1 MVCPE
6 PDQGR
11 AGSRLIAMDR
21 DALHR
26 LATACGLQVRHTG
39 PDGEVRVATE
49 AAVRGMLAAMKV
61 DATSDAAIARSL
73 ASAPPLV
80 DPAIE
85 VPRVARCHLPSWLIS
100 KPAWGVTCQLYGLR
114 SGRNHGI
121 GDFEDLAVLAERL
134 APEGADFIG
143 INPIHALFT
152 ADPDRC
158 SPFSPSNRK
167 FLNPLF
173 IALDRVPGI
182 DASFASGNL
191 QRRPSSSGHIN
202 YRAVARF
209 KLRVLRDI
217 WKRIGADSRLW
228 AASDRKAFEAF
239 VAAEGEALRRHAVFE
254 ALSHV
259 QTRRGRGAG
268 WHGWPPSLRRADTEE
283 VARFAAENEQ
293 DVRFHLWL
301 QWVADRQVADA
312 AARAC
317 AAGMRF
323 GLYLDLAVGAAPD
336 GSATWSDPD
345 LVMTGATIGAPPDGF
360 FTGGQNWGLAP
371 MSPLT
376 LRSRRLK
383 PYREMLARAARHAGA
398 VRLDHAMGL
407 HRLFLIPSGMSA
419 ADGCYA
425 LYPMDRMVRALADV
439 SKSNRTIVIGEDLG
453 TVPKGFSKTIQAAGM
468 LSSVVLYFQ
477 RHARGYRTS
486 ATYPKNAL
494 VSVSTHD
501 LPPFGGWWGGDDIAL
516 FRKIGLL
523 DAKAAAAR
531 REERAADREALLV
544 RLRRDLPRRSCPA
557 SIVQKGGKGK
567 PPPAGPV
574 SAAVHAFLART
585 PSILCAVQYEDLCGA
600 DAPVN
605 IPGTWDEYPN
615 WRIRANRTIEQAAAS
630 DRWREILAA
639 VARERPK

>member
-1 MVCPE
+1 
-6 PDQGR
+6 
-11 AGSRLIAMDR
+11 MDR

-26 LATACGLQVRHTG
+26 LAAACGLQVRHTG

-85 VPRVARCHLPSWLIS
+85 VPRGVRCHLPSWLIS

-202 YRAVARF
+202 YRAVARI

-239 VAAEGEALRRHAVFE
+239 VAAEGEALHRHAVFE

-259 QTRRGRGAG
+259 QTQRGRGAG
-268 WHGWPPSLRRADTEE
+268 WHGWPPGLRRVDTEE

-312 AARAC
+312 AARAR
-317 AAGMRF
+317 AAGMRI

-398 VRLDHAMGL
+398 VR
-407 HRLFLIPSGMSA
+407 
-419 ADGCYA
+419 
-425 LYPMDRMVRALADV
+425 
-439 SKSNRTIVIGEDLG
+439 
-453 TVPKGFSKTIQAAGM
+453 
-468 LSSVVLYFQ
+468 
-477 RHARGYRTS
+477 
-486 ATYPKNAL
+486 
-494 VSVSTHD
+494 
-501 LPPFGGWWGGDDIAL
+501 
-516 FRKIGLL
+516 
-523 DAKAAAAR
+523 
-531 REERAADREALLV
+531 
-544 RLRRDLPRRSCPA
+544 
-557 SIVQKGGKGK
+557 
-567 PPPAGPV
+567 
-574 SAAVHAFLART
+574 
-585 PSILCAVQYEDLCGA
+585 
-600 DAPVN
+600 
-605 IPGTWDEYPN
+605 
-615 WRIRANRTIEQAAAS
+615 
-630 DRWREILAA
+630 
-639 VARERPK
+639 